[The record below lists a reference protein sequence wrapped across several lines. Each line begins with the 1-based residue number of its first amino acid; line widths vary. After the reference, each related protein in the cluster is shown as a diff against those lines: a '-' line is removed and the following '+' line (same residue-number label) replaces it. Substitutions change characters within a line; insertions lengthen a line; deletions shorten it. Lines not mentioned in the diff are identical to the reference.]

1 MNGAQQSCPPECD
14 VRVTHLEERMGKAD
28 TIHESLFSKISTA
41 NECITK
47 RVKTATLF
55 VIAGL
60 LLGVLGGAF
69 MLLYNQGSKIGDKV
83 GVTHQ
88 RITGLGEKVH
98 SVEVQVVAVREQM
111 KAQAQ
116 ISEMMKE
123 DIRELK
129 EGP

>member
-1 MNGAQQSCPPECD
+1 MPDKCPEACD
-14 VRVTHLEERMGKAD
+14 IRVTHLEERMGKAD
-28 TIHESLFSKISTA
+28 AIHESLFTKINAA

-47 RVKTATLF
+47 RVKTATLV
-55 VIAGL
+55 VIASL

-116 ISEMMKE
+116 VSEMMKE